1 MALELGDGY
10 RFETSMVTGEEGSDG
25 DLDRI
30 ESGDEGDCCK
40 ESISGSGGATQGGML
55 DSIAVEKRE
64 ESGRTCCYIMTGF
77 FCIFFRSSIRDS
89 RLQQRMARR
98 L

>member
-1 MALELGDGY
+1 
-10 RFETSMVTGEEGSDG
+10 MVTGEEGSDG

-30 ESGDEGDCCK
+30 ESGDEGGEEGGEEGGDEGDCCK

-77 FCIFFRSSIRDS
+77 FGIFFRSSIRDS